1 MNHDNSSPSR
11 SDPSTYLAV
20 ERTFLAWVR
29 TGVAFMGFG
38 FVVAR
43 FGFFLR
49 ELAMEHLT
57 PKDPHA
63 GFSLPVG
70 IALIAVGIMVT
81 LVAAIRHHRCTKA
94 LDHGEFREAFGV
106 SFAYLVAGLLAGI
119 GLAVAVYLTVLL

>member
-1 MNHDNSSPSR
+1 MNQDQPSPSR
-11 SDPSTYLAV
+11 SEPGTYLAV

-29 TGVAFMGFG
+29 TGVALMGFG

-49 ELAMEHLT
+49 ELAMERLT

-70 IALIAVGIMVT
+70 ITLIAAGILVT
-81 LVAAIRHHRCTKA
+81 LVAAVRHHRYIKA
-94 LDHGEFREAFGV
+94 LDRGEFREAFGTG
-106 SFAYLVAGLLAGI
+106 FALLVAGLLACV